1 MNPIAKTL
9 NRHKKANQE
18 IQASTANFSRI
29 YRDARMEINDM
40 LRRHVLGRRNPLEGK
55 HLVELIEN
63 LSNQYGEMEAAFREE
78 FRRAIPYVAESY
90 FFDCLHDLGKQAA
103 GEVDQDR
110 IELMMQDA
118 FSHVA
123 GATNNMFKSDVSF
136 LREAS
141 ATVFREA
148 SVTGKTRKKVSGEL
162 LGRLMARPEQFR
174 FIDAKG
180 RVWNNETYV
189 EMLGRTVLLN
199 AGRQTYFDT
208 CIDNG
213 KDVVRVTVSGD
224 PCPNCAVWENRLLS
238 ITGQTQGLPTVQE
251 AQQAGLLHPNCTHSF
266 IAVGRYVQKNDFGS
280 DGRPNSGLNSPGKEE
295 RNDKE
300 AWREYREEQTIE
312 LRSPVYSEEPQKNGG
327 VIHRLTVGGREIP
340 EDTPGDLQVLY
351 KEAEK
356 DVAKAM
362 ELIKD
367 SRIEYSISLTK
378 NRNVTELTKGTAAMT
393 EQIIPKGGISIHNH
407 PDGST
412 FSPSDVIAALK
423 RDATEM
429 VVVTKDHTFT
439 LRKRESAH
447 PISEKIFR
455 ERLEKAAS
463 KEYDISDLLERQ
475 NKIWQ
480 EVFEGTQYEYEIR

>member
-63 LSNQYGEMEAAFREE
+63 LGNQYGEMEAAFREE
-78 FRRAIPYVAESY
+78 FQRAIPYVAESY

-136 LREAS
+136 LREAT

-148 SVTGKTRKKVSGEL
+148 SVTGKTRKEVSGEL

-266 IAVGRYVQKNDFGS
+266 VAVGRYVQKNDFGA
-280 DGRPNSGLNSPGKEE
+280 DGRPNNGLNSPGKEE

-300 AWREYREEQTIE
+300 AWREYRAMQDEARRDDAIE
-312 LRSPVYSEEPQKNGG
+312 KIFSA
-327 VIHRLTVGGREIP
+327 GREQVGKRDAAVALKKGFTVTGADGK
-340 EDTPGDLQVLY
+340 EYTFGQNLQGKYEEGINRRQGSEPDRLRHLGRAV
-351 KEAEK
+351 EAMRN
-356 DVAKAM
+356 AN
-362 ELIKD
+362 
-367 SRIEYSISLTK
+367 IS
-378 NRNVTELTKGTAAMT
+378 VTELPNTNPP
-393 EQIIPKGGISIHNH
+393 QIRFVHQ
-407 PDGST
+407 
-412 FSPSDVIAALK
+412 L
-423 RDATEM
+423 
-429 VVVTKDHTFT
+429 
-439 LRKRESAH
+439 
-447 PISEKIFR
+447 SEKQAIVVFA
-455 ERLEKAAS
+455 ERDTGVVRSFIYK
-463 KEYDISDLLERQ
+463 
-475 NKIWQ
+475 NKSIQ
-480 EVFEGTQYEYEIR
+480 GFLKKHQ

>member
-1 MNPIAKTL
+1 MQEENAFE
-9 NRHKKANQE
+9 KA
-18 IQASTANFSRI
+18 
-29 YRDARMEINDM
+29 
-40 LRRHVLGRRNPLEGK
+40 V
-55 HLVELIEN
+55 
-63 LSNQYGEMEAAFREE
+63 
-78 FRRAIPYVAESY
+78 
-90 FFDCLHDLGKQAA
+90 
-103 GEVDQDR
+103 
-110 IELMMQDA
+110 
-118 FSHVA
+118 
-123 GATNNMFKSDVSF
+123 
-136 LREAS
+136 
-141 ATVFREA
+141 
-148 SVTGKTRKKVSGEL
+148 
-162 LGRLMARPEQFR
+162 
-174 FIDAKG
+174 
-180 RVWNNETYV
+180 
-189 EMLGRTVLLN
+189 
-199 AGRQTYFDT
+199 
-208 CIDNG
+208 
-213 KDVVRVTVSGD
+213 
-224 PCPNCAVWENRLLS
+224 
-238 ITGQTQGLPTVQE
+238 
-251 AQQAGLLHPNCTHSF
+251 
-266 IAVGRYVQKNDFGS
+266 
-280 DGRPNSGLNSPGKEE
+280 
-295 RNDKE
+295 
-300 AWREYREEQTIE
+300 E

-356 DVAKAM
+356 DVAKAI

-367 SRIEYSISLTK
+367 SRIEYSISMTK

-423 RDATEM
+423 RDAAEM
-429 VVVTKDHTFT
+429 VVVTKGHTFT